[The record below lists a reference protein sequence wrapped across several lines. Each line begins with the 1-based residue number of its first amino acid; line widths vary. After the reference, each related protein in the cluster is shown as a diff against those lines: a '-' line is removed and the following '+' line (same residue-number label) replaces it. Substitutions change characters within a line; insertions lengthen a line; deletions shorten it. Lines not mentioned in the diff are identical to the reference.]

1 MKLKLT
7 QGKVEIVQMEVP
19 ELIQHTYLEY
29 VFEENT
35 KHLHPILTIAGKEYK
50 EYNTFIELP
59 DISSKEITIKVELF
73 DDNNKVIH
81 IYESNLE
88 YNKYQ
93 ITGNKPIRPDIE
105 AYIFSLEEQIRN
117 LTTAYEARI
126 KELEEKGELV

>member
-1 MKLKLT
+1 MKLKLADK
-7 QGKVEIVQMEVP
+7 KVELIQMKVP
-19 ELIQHTYLEY
+19 ELIERTYLEY
-29 VFEENT
+29 EFELNT
-35 KHLHPILTIAGKEYK
+35 QHLHPVLTIAGKEYK
-50 EYNTFIELP
+50 KYNTFITLP

-81 IYESNLE
+81 IYESILE

-93 ITGNKPIRPDIE
+93 ITGTKPIRPDIE